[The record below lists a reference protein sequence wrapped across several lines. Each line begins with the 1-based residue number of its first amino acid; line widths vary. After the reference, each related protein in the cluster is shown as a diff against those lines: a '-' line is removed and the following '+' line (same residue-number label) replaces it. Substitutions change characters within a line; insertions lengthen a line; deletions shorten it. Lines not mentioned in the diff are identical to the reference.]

1 VRMFKFILFVSGLMF
16 QPLVLAQQSPLSEL
30 SYVVP
35 ENEPIVVGQAGDNP
49 ADIGRYLLA
58 RGARSA
64 RVSPDGNSIA
74 FSYSVTGAPQ
84 LWTLSTNK
92 SQMKQL
98 TFGNG
103 ITFFRWAPDSMRLL
117 YGADNDGNEQESY
130 ALINVDGD
138 DEKIVL
144 PPVSGG
150 FRSFGDFS
158 TDGQTIYFAS
168 TERNG
173 LDFDIYKADL
183 ESGTSELLFEGT
195 YGYYARSLSP
205 NGRYLLVSE
214 AVGEDGDNLYLLN
227 TSSTELTTISV
238 PESRANHADG
248 GFAWLPDSSG
258 FYLTSNLNRE
268 FSAVV
273 KYDLSSARFST
284 IESASHDAANIELC
298 GENSGFLAWTENIDG
313 FHELKVRNLSTGSDI
328 EAPRLPEGTY
338 NISCSA
344 KSSKLVITTNG
355 WRTPGDIHTWDIK
368 NGELQ
373 QSFES
378 NLAGLDPER
387 LVRPESIRI
396 TARDGVELQ
405 GLLYLPDTS
414 SRTEAGAPPIVFE
427 VHGGPSRQSV
437 ANFDAVVQYHV
448 DRGVAVFEPN
458 VRGSSGFGRTYV
470 TLDDRTNRL
479 DSVRDLIDMLQF
491 FENDGRV
498 DSERAAVSGQSYGGY
513 MVNAVLAAYPGYFK
527 AGVSRYGV
535 ADWVTALEIASPAL
549 KASDRIEYGDI
560 TLPEWRSFYEVNS
573 PIAQADRINVPVMY
587 SHGVMDPRI
596 DMDETETMVRAL
608 RENDVEAPYI
618 LIPDEGHGWRKMS
631 NRLFYY
637 RRQAEFLESQLGVE

>member
-1 VRMFKFILFVSGLMF
+1 MRISNFVLFVGSLMF
-16 QPLVLAQQSPLSEL
+16 QPLLLAQQNSLSDL
-30 SYVVP
+30 SYVAP
-35 ENEPIVVGQAGDNP
+35 EIESVVVGQAGDDP

-64 RVSPDGNSIA
+64 RISPDGNSIA

-84 LWTLSTNK
+84 LWTLSTDRG
-92 SQMKQL
+92 QMKQL

-103 ITFFRWAPDSMRLL
+103 ITFFRWAPDSARLL

-130 ALINVDGD
+130 ALINADGN
-138 DEKIVL
+138 DERIVL

-158 TDGQTIYFAS
+158 EDGRTIYFAS

-205 NGRYLLVSE
+205 DGRYLLVSE
-214 AVGEDGDNLYLLN
+214 TVGEDGDNLYLLN
-227 TSSTELTTISV
+227 TSSAELTTISA

-258 FYLTSNLNRE
+258 FYLASNLNRE

-284 IESASHDAANIELC
+284 IESTSHDTADIELC
-298 GENSGFLAWTENIDG
+298 GETSDFLAWTENIDG
-313 FHELKVRNLSTGSDI
+313 FHQLKVRNLSTGNNI
-328 EAPRLPEGTY
+328 ETPKLPEGTY
-338 NISCSA
+338 NISCST

-355 WRTPGDIHTWDIK
+355 WRTPGDIHTWDIS
-368 NGELQ
+368 NGRLQ
-373 QSFES
+373 QSFKS
-378 NLAGLDPER
+378 NLAGLDPDR

-414 SRTEAGAPPIVFE
+414 SRTGAGAPPVIFE
-427 VHGGPSRQSV
+427 VHGGPTGQSV

-448 DRGVAVFEPN
+448 E
-458 VRGSSGFGRTYV
+458 
-470 TLDDRTNRL
+470 L
-479 DSVRDLIDMLQF
+479 
-491 FENDGRV
+491 
-498 DSERAAVSGQSYGGY
+498 
-513 MVNAVLAAYPGYFK
+513 
-527 AGVSRYGV
+527 
-535 ADWVTALEIASPAL
+535 
-549 KASDRIEYGDI
+549 
-560 TLPEWRSFYEVNS
+560 
-573 PIAQADRINVPVMY
+573 
-587 SHGVMDPRI
+587 
-596 DMDETETMVRAL
+596 
-608 RENDVEAPYI
+608 
-618 LIPDEGHGWRKMS
+618 
-631 NRLFYY
+631 
-637 RRQAEFLESQLGVE
+637 